1 MKCLKFFIILVIFCK
16 TGNVLSDDNIFSVNN
31 IELIKTANINN
42 QKLANQAIKK
52 GYSILL
58 EKILLEED
66 AKNLSQLKFQ
76 QVRELVSYYQISGKG
91 KSIDNKEKV
100 NFNILFDKDKIHD
113 LFYKKNILYS
123 EISNKELFVLPIF
136 KKENQTFIYNQNFFY
151 KNWNFD
157 KKKESLIEFILPL
170 ENIEVIQNISIYKD
184 DLLSINLEDIFVEYS
199 SANFALIFI
208 EDGKKTEEKIFLK
221 TRVEGKNV
229 DRNIVVKRGNLN
241 DKEFYKR
248 IISKTRREITNIIK
262 SQNLIDVRT
271 PSFLNTK
278 LILNK
283 KNSLVE
289 LNKKLKNIDLI
300 DNIYVQEFNSNY
312 VLIKIKYLG
321 KLNKIINQLKSQKIM
336 LELLNN
342 KWSLRII

>member
-52 GYSILL
+52 GYLSLL
-58 EKILLEED
+58 EKILLED
-66 AKNLSQLKFQ
+66 DVKNLSQLKFQ
-76 QVRELVSYYQISGKG
+76 KVRELVSYYQISGKG
-91 KSIDNKEKV
+91 KNIDNKEKV
-100 NFNILFDKDKIHD
+100 NFNILFDKDKVHD

-123 EISNKELFVLPIF
+123 EILNKELFVLPIF

-170 ENIEVIQNISIYKD
+170 ENIEVIQKVSIHKE
-184 DLLSINLEDIFVEYS
+184 DLLGLSLEDIFVEYS
-199 SANFALIFI
+199 NANFALILI
-208 EDGKKTEEKIFLK
+208 EDQKKAEEKIFLK
-221 TRVEGKNV
+221 TRIEGKNV
-229 DRNIVVKRGNLN
+229 DKNIIVKRENLN
-241 DKEFYKR
+241 DKEFYEK
-248 IISKTRREITNIIK
+248 IIFKTRREIINIIK

-283 KNSLVE
+283 NNSLVE
-289 LNKKLKNIDLI
+289 LNKRLKNIDLI

>member
-1 MKCLKFFIILVIFCK
+1 M
-16 TGNVLSDDNIFSVNN
+16 
-31 IELIKTANINN
+31 
-42 QKLANQAIKK
+42 
-52 GYSILL
+52 
-58 EKILLEED
+58 
-66 AKNLSQLKFQ
+66 
-76 QVRELVSYYQISGKG
+76 
-91 KSIDNKEKV
+91 
-100 NFNILFDKDKIHD
+100 
-113 LFYKKNILYS
+113 
-123 EISNKELFVLPIF
+123 
-136 KKENQTFIYNQNFFY
+136 
-151 KNWNFD
+151 NFD
-157 KKKESLIEFILPL
+157 KKESLIEFILL
-170 ENIEVIQNISIYKD
+170 ENIEVIQKFSIYKD

-199 SANFALIFI
+199 SANIALILI
-208 EDGKKTEEKIFLK
+208 EDGKKAEEKIFLK

-241 DKEFYKR
+241 DDEFYKR
-248 IISKTRREITNIIK
+248 IIFKTRKEITNIIK

-283 KNSLVE
+283 NNSLVE
-289 LNKKLKNIDLI
+289 LNKRLKNIDLI

>member
-52 GYSILL
+52 GYSSLL
-58 EKILLEED
+58 EKILLEDD
-66 AKNLSQLKFQ
+66 AKNLSTLKFQ
-76 QVRELVSYYQISGKG
+76 QVRELVSYYQISSKG

-170 ENIEVIQNISIYKD
+170 ENIEVIQKFSIYKD

-199 SANFALIFI
+199 SANIALVLI
-208 EDGKKTEEKIFLK
+208 EDRKKAEEKIFLK

-241 DKEFYKR
+241 DDEFYKR
-248 IISKTRREITNIIK
+248 IIFKTRKEITNIIK

-289 LNKKLKNIDLI
+289 LNKRLKNIDLI
-300 DNIYVQEFNSNY
+300 DNIYVQEFNKNY

>member
-52 GYSILL
+52 GYSSLL
-58 EKILLEED
+58 EKILLEDD
-66 AKNLSQLKFQ
+66 AKNLSKLKFQ

-170 ENIEVIQNISIYKD
+170 ENIEVIQKFSIYKD

-199 SANFALIFI
+199 SANIALILI
-208 EDGKKTEEKIFLK
+208 EDGKKAEEKIFLK

-241 DKEFYKR
+241 DEEFYKR
-248 IISKTRREITNIIK
+248 IIFKTRKEITNIIK

-289 LNKKLKNIDLI
+289 LNKRLKNIDLI

>member
-289 LNKKLKNIDLI
+289 LNKRLKNIDLI

>member
-1 MKCLKFFIILVIFCK
+1 MKCFKFIIILVIFCK

-31 IELIKTANINN
+31 IELIKTANVNN

-52 GYSILL
+52 GYLSLL
-58 EKILLEED
+58 KKILLEED
-66 AKNLSQLKFQ
+66 AKNLSQLKFK
-76 QVRELVSYYQISGKG
+76 QVKELVSYYQISGKG
-91 KSIDNKEKV
+91 KNIENKEKV
-100 NFNILFDKDKIHD
+100 SFNILFDKDKVHD

-123 EISNKELFVLPIF
+123 EIPNKELFVLPIF

-151 KNWNFD
+151 DNWNFD
-157 KKKESLIEFILPL
+157 KKESLIEFILPL
-170 ENIEVIQNISIYKD
+170 ENIEVIQKVSIYKD
-184 DLLSINLEDIFVEYS
+184 DLLGINLEDIFVEYS
-199 SANFALIFI
+199 SANFALILI
-208 EDGKKTEEKIFLK
+208 EDGKKSEEKIFLK
-221 TRVEGKNV
+221 TRIEGKNV
-229 DRNIVVKRGNLN
+229 DKNIIVQRENLN
-241 DKEFYKR
+241 DKEFYEK
-248 IISKTRREITNIIK
+248 IILKTRREIINIIK
-262 SQNLIDVRT
+262 SRNLIDVRT

-289 LNKKLKNIDLI
+289 LNKRLKNIDLI
-300 DNIYVQEFNSNY
+300 DDIYVQEFNSNY

>member
-52 GYSILL
+52 GYSSLL
-58 EKILLEED
+58 EKILLEDD
-66 AKNLSQLKFQ
+66 AKNLSTLKFQ

-170 ENIEVIQNISIYKD
+170 ENIEVIQKFSIYKD

-199 SANFALIFI
+199 SANIALVLI
-208 EDGKKTEEKIFLK
+208 EDRKKAEEKIFLK

-241 DKEFYKR
+241 DDEFYKR
-248 IISKTRREITNIIK
+248 IIFKTRKEITNIIK

-289 LNKKLKNIDLI
+289 LNKRLKNIDLI

-321 KLNKIINQLKSQKIM
+321 KLDKIINQLKSQKIM

>member
-184 DLLSINLEDIFVEYS
+184 DLLSINLEDIFIEYS

-289 LNKKLKNIDLI
+289 LNKRLKNIDLI

>member
-1 MKCLKFFIILVIFCK
+1 M
-16 TGNVLSDDNIFSVNN
+16 
-31 IELIKTANINN
+31 
-42 QKLANQAIKK
+42 
-52 GYSILL
+52 
-58 EKILLEED
+58 
-66 AKNLSQLKFQ
+66 
-76 QVRELVSYYQISGKG
+76 SYYQISGKG

-170 ENIEVIQNISIYKD
+170 ENIEVIQKISIYKD

-289 LNKKLKNIDLI
+289 LNKRLKNIDLI

>member
-42 QKLANQAIKK
+42 KKLANKAIKK

-170 ENIEVIQNISIYKD
+170 ENIEVIQKISIYKD

-289 LNKKLKNIDLI
+289 LNKRLKNIDLI

>member
-170 ENIEVIQNISIYKD
+170 ENIEVIQKISIYKD

-289 LNKKLKNIDLI
+289 LNKRLKNIDLI